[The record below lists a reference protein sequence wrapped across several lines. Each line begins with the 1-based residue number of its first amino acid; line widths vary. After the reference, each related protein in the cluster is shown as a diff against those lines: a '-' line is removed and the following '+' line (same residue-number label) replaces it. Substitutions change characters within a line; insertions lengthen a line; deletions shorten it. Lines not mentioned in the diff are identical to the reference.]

1 MTTDPVRTASP
12 DTAAPGAVGRCGC
25 GRIAMARCLLGEKF
39 RARWLVSCDLRTV
52 LLPDAP
58 EAA

>member
-1 MTTDPVRTASP
+1 MATENGATPTDRS
-12 DTAAPGAVGRCGC
+12 APPTPIERCGC

-39 RARWLVSCDLRTV
+39 RARWLFSCDLRTV
-52 LLPDAP
+52 LLPDTP

>member
-1 MTTDPVRTASP
+1 MATENAATPTDRSVEPTP
-12 DTAAPGAVGRCGC
+12 IDRCGC

-52 LLPDAP
+52 LLPETP